1 MKQFIWLSIYL
12 LLVSACSDNKKEQ
25 KTDSKVI
32 KPEATDNDKALLE
45 KAKGLFQP
53 LPALADK
60 DISNVISD
68 ERVKLGKILFYD
80 TRLSKTGKNSCN
92 SCHNLA
98 TFGVDNQ
105 ATSDGDNGGRGTRN
119 SPTVLNAAL
128 HIAQFWDGRAKDVE
142 EQAGKPILNPMEMAI
157 PSETFLINRLKEI
170 ELYKK
175 LFKSAFLNE
184 KNPITYLT
192 LRKSIAA
199 FERTL
204 ITPSRFDEYLNGNI
218 FALSDTERDG
228 LNTFIETG
236 CTQCHSGATVGGGS
250 FQKFGVFADYRTLV
264 KITKED
270 EGKKNV
276 SKLDA
281 DKDIFKVPGLRN
293 IDKTAP
299 YFHNGSVSTLSEA
312 VKIMAKLQVNKDLSE
327 EQIKSIVVFLKT
339 LTGAVPENAKIIPAE
354 LNAK

>member
-1 MKQFIWLSIYL
+1 MKRNLTPIWIVV
-12 LLVSACSDNKKEQ
+12 LLVMSCTDNKQ
-25 KTDSKVI
+25 KTSPETTKPVITDS
-32 KPEATDNDKALLE
+32 DKALLE

-60 DISNVISD
+60 DIHNVISD

-105 ATSDGDNGGRGTRN
+105 PTSDGDNGGRGDRN

-128 HIAQFWDGRAKDVE
+128 HFAQFWDGRAKDVE
-142 EQAGKPILNPMEMAI
+142 EQSGMPILNPIEMAI
-157 PSETFLINRLKEI
+157 PNEAFLINRLKEI

-175 LFKSAFLNE
+175 LFKDAFPNE
-184 KNPITYLT
+184 KTPITYVT

-204 ITPSRFDEYLNGNI
+204 MTPSKFDDYLNGNI
-218 FALSDTERDG
+218 FALTDAEREG

-236 CTQCHSGATVGGGS
+236 CTQCHSGATVGGS
-250 FQKFGVFADYRTLV
+250 SLQKFGVFADYRTLV

-270 EGKKNV
+270 EGKK
-276 SKLDA
+276 KITKDPA

-299 YFHNGSVSTLSEA
+299 YFHNGSVNTLTEA
-312 VKIMAKLQVNKDLSE
+312 VKIMAKLQVNKDLTE
-327 EQIKSIVVFLKT
+327 KQIKSILVFLKT
-339 LTGAVPENAKIIPAE
+339 LTGIVPENAKTAPAE
-354 LNAK
+354 LSVK